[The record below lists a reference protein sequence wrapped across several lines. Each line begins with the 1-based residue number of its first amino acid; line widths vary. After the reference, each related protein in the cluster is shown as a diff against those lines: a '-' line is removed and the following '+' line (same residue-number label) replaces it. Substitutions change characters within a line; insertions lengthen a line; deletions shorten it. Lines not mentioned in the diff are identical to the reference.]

1 MPDAPFNFELTKA
14 IEDHKAGLTLL
25 TQQQKLSVDLAT
37 VVIRSMIL
45 VNGGAIV
52 AILTFMGNLSNRD
65 SDATHRLVG
74 GMREALAWFG
84 TALFLVLLAAFLAY
98 LSLTAGTQV
107 ISHQL
112 LGRRETIWAKKH
124 GWIKRAA
131 FAVGVLSFAAFTLAL
146 YRAVLAFQ

>member
-1 MPDAPFNFELTKA
+1 MPDAPLNFELTKA

-25 TQQQKLSVDLAT
+25 TQQQKLSVGLAT

-52 AILTFMGNLSNRD
+52 AILTFIGNLSNRD
-65 SDATHRLVG
+65 GDTAHRLVV
-74 GMREALAWFG
+74 GMREALGWFG
-84 TALFLVLLAAFLAY
+84 GALFLTLLAAFLAY
-98 LSLTAGTQV
+98 LSLTAATQV

-112 LGRRETIWAKKH
+112 LGRRETVWAKRH

-131 FAVGVLSFAAFTLAL
+131 FAVGALSFAAFAL
-146 YRAVLAFQ
+146 GLFRAVSAFQ